1 MPENPVIPA
10 KGPCFLLFLSQT
22 SNHEEQHG
30 MTDYNS
36 EFPHIDLEQER
47 KEILKAFKGLLRAT
61 KTRNRESTK
70 MIRKAFDVAVEAHK
84 DMRRKSGEPYIYHP
98 IAVARICAEEMG
110 LGATSVVC
118 ALLHDTVEDTH
129 ITLEDVED
137 LFGAKVRRIIDGLT
151 KIPEV
156 FDENAS
162 IQAENFR
169 KMILTI
175 SDDIRVVLIKLADR
189 LHNMRTLGSM
199 RADKQLKIASE
210 TKFLY
215 APLAHRLGLYSI
227 KTELEDLSFKYTEPD
242 VYQAIENS
250 LKSTQDVRNRFI
262 RRFVHPIREALLH
275 EGYVFDIKA
284 RTKSISSIHRKMVTK
299 GIPFEEV
306 YDLFAVRIIVETPVE
321 LEKPDCWR
329 IYSIVTDFYQPS
341 PERLRDWISTPRAN
355 GYESLHTTVMSPQ
368 GKWVEVQIRSKR
380 MDEIAE
386 KGLAAHYKYK
396 ENKNEDSK
404 FDRWVAE
411 IRELIEN
418 PDVSAMDFVN
428 EFKLNLFSDEIYV
441 FTPKGDLRVLPTG
454 ATILDFAYD
463 IHTAIGD
470 KCIGAKVNTKLMPLS
485 YQLQN
490 GDQVEIITSSK
501 QKPNE
506 EWLRFVVSARA
517 KQKIKSSLNE
527 ERKSIAL
534 DGKEILERKFK
545 QYNIRFQNENI
556 QFLEKFFKMPT
567 VTELYFRIAKGKID
581 LTKLREIE
589 NVNGMLQLEKKE
601 SAVPKDKHE
610 LDVYPKI
617 NKKEDT
623 IIIGEDFKNI
633 QYKLAKCCS
642 PIPGDAVFGF
652 ITINEGIKIHRNNCP
667 NAEHLMSKMAY
678 RCIKARWKSQEL
690 TAHIAS
696 LRLVGIDNVGIV
708 NKITAII
715 SNQLNVNM
723 KSISFEANDG
733 LFEGRIQVMVYDREH
748 LEQLIRNF
756 EMIEGVKRVE
766 RWDIDTAEETIT

>member
-1 MPENPVIPA
+1 MDIT
-10 KGPCFLLFLSQT
+10 Q
-22 SNHEEQHG
+22 
-30 MTDYNS
+30 
-36 EFPHIDLEQER
+36 IDLEKER
-47 KEILKAFKGLLRAT
+47 KEILNAFKGLLRAT
-61 KTRNRESTK
+61 KNRTRENTK
-70 MIRKAFDVAVEAHK
+70 LIRKAFDVAVDAHK

-129 ITLEDVED
+129 ITLQDVED
-137 LFGAKVRRIIDGLT
+137 LFGEKPRRIIDGLT

-199 RADKQLKIASE
+199 APDKQLKIASE

-227 KTELEDLSFKYTEPD
+227 KSELDDLAFKYTEPE
-242 VYQAIENS
+242 VYKNIESN

-262 RRFVHPIREALLH
+262 RRFTHPIREALFH
-275 EGYVFDIKA
+275 EGYVFDVKV
-284 RTKSISSIHRKMVTK
+284 RTKSISSIWRKMQTK
-299 GIPFEEV
+299 EIPFEEV
-306 YDLFAVRIIVETPVE
+306 YDLFAIRIIVDTPIE

-396 ENKNEDSK
+396 EDKSEDSK
-404 FDRWVAE
+404 FDRWIAE
-411 IRELIEN
+411 IRELMEN
-418 PDVSAMDFVN
+418 PELSAMDFVN
-428 EFKLNLFSDEIYV
+428 EFKMNLFSDEIYV
-441 FTPKGDLRVLPTG
+441 FTPKGELRVLPTG

-470 KCIGAKVNTKLMPLS
+470 KCIGAKVNTKLVPLS
-485 YQLQN
+485 YQLLN
-490 GDQVEIITSSK
+490 GDQVEIITSPK
-501 QKPNE
+501 QKPSD
-506 EWLRFVVSARA
+506 EWLRFVTSARA
-517 KQKIKSSLNE
+517 KQKIKTSLND
-527 ERKSIAL
+527 ERKAIAL
-534 DGKEILERKFK
+534 DGKEILERKLK
-545 QYNIRFQNENI
+545 QFNIRFQLENI
-556 QFLEKFFKMPT
+556 QILEKFFGMPSH
-567 VTELYFRIAKGKID
+567 TELYFRIAKGKID
-581 LTKLREIE
+581 LNKLREIE
-589 NVNGMLQLEKKE
+589 NVNGVLQLEKK
-601 SAVPKDKHE
+601 STAPKDKHE

-617 NKKEDT
+617 NKKEDI

-633 QYKLAKCCS
+633 QYKLAKCCN

-678 RCIKARWKSQEL
+678 RCVKAKWKKEDLVSHL
-690 TAHIAS
+690 AS
-696 LRLVGIDNVGIV
+696 LRLIGIDDVGIV
-708 NKITAII
+708 NKITEII
-715 SNQLNVNM
+715 SNQHNVNM

-733 LFEGRIQVMVYDREH
+733 LFEGKIKVLVYDREH
-748 LEQLIRNF
+748 LDLLTQKF
-756 EMIEGVKRVE
+756 ELIEGVKRVE
-766 RWDIDTAEETIT
+766 RWDSEEEEEQPILN

>member
-1 MPENPVIPA
+1 MSNNPV
-10 KGPCFLLFLSQT
+10 
-22 SNHEEQHG
+22 
-30 MTDYNS
+30 
-36 EFPHIDLEQER
+36 FPEIDIEKER
-47 KEILKAFKGLLRAT
+47 KEILNAFKGLLRAT
-61 KTRNRESTK
+61 KDRSREDTRL
-70 MIRKAFDVAVEAHK
+70 IRKAFDVSVEAHK

-98 IAVARICAEEMG
+98 IAVAKICAEEMG
-110 LGATSVVC
+110 LGATAITC

-129 ITLEDVED
+129 ITLQDVED
-137 LFGAKVRRIIDGLT
+137 LFGPKVRLIIDGLT

-227 KTELEDLSFKYTEPD
+227 KSELEDLALMYSEPE
-242 VYQAIENS
+242 VYNKIESS
-250 LKSTQDVRNRFI
+250 LKSTNDVRNRFI
-262 RRFVHPIREALLH
+262 RRFAQPIKDALMH

-284 RTKSISSIHRKMVTK
+284 RTKSISSIWRKMNTK

-306 YDLFAVRIIVETPVE
+306 YDVFAVRIIVDTPVE

-329 IYSIVTDFYQPS
+329 IYSIITDFYQPS
-341 PERLRDWISTPRAN
+341 PDRLRDWISTPRAN

-396 ENKNEDSK
+396 EANSEESK
-404 FDRWVAE
+404 FDRWISE
-411 IRELIEN
+411 IRDLLEN
-418 PDVSAMDFVN
+418 PDANAMDFVN
-428 EFKLNLFSDEIYV
+428 EFKANLFADEIYV
-441 FTPKGDLRVLPTG
+441 FTPKGELRVLPNG
-454 ATILDFAYD
+454 STILDFAYD
-463 IHTAIGD
+463 IHTDIGD
-470 KCIGAKVNTKLMPLS
+470 KCIGAKVNNRLVPLS
-485 YQLQN
+485 YQLLN
-490 GDQVEIITSSK
+490 GDQLEIITSSK

-506 EWLRFVVSARA
+506 EWLRFVISARA

-527 ERKSIAL
+527 ERKTISE

-545 QYNIRFQNENI
+545 QHNIRFTSENI
-556 QFLEKFFKMPT
+556 MFLEKYYQMPS

-581 LTKLREIE
+581 LTKLRDLE
-589 NVNGMLQLEKKE
+589 NVHGVLQLEKK
-601 SAVPKDKHE
+601 STLIKKDRLE
-610 LDVYPKI
+610 GDIYPKI

-633 QYKLAKCCS
+633 QYQMARCCN
-642 PIPGDAVFGF
+642 PIPGDEVFGF
-652 ITINEGIKIHRNNCP
+652 ITISEGIKVHRNNCP
-667 NAEHLMSKMAY
+667 NAEHLMSKMNS

-690 TAHIAS
+690 VERIAAI
-696 LRLVGIDNVGIV
+696 RIVGIDNLGLV
-708 NKITAII
+708 NRLTEII
-715 SNQLNVNM
+715 SNQHNVNM
-723 KSISFEANDG
+723 KSISFETDDG
-733 LFEGRIQVMVYDREH
+733 IFEGRIKVLVYDTEH
-748 LEQLIRNF
+748 LEQLMHKF
-756 EMIEGVKRVE
+756 EQVNGVQRVT
-766 RWDIDTAEETIT
+766 RWDTDEELAH